1 MRVGVEGAG
10 RRAVRVGV
18 VKTWLLPSV
27 DERPLEVFER
37 RVVL

>member
-1 MRVGVEGAG
+1 MRAVVEGAG

-27 DERPLEVFER
+27 DEKPLEVFEK